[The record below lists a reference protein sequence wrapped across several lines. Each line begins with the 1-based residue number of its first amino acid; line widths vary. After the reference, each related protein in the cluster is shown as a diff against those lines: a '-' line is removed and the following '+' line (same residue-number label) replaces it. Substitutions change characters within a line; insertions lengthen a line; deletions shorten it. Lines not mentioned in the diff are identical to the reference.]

1 MSRPP
6 RLPGAAAGAPPS
18 DGRRRY
24 FDPSLKMHVVQVF
37 QGDYYISE
45 RGGEVLTTVLGSC
58 ISACIRDPLIR
69 VGGMNHFLLPEGSGS
84 DDPSVQMRY
93 GAFAMEQLIN
103 EILKRGGRRDYLEI
117 KLFGGGNVVKGL
129 SGVGHKNADFIET
142 FMAREG
148 FKIATSHL
156 RGNLPRK
163 VQYIPATG
171 KVRMRELGEQKDQR
185 IFQKEVEK
193 KVRTRVAPESG
204 SIELFD

>member
-6 RLPGAAAGAPPS
+6 TRPGATGAPPN

-84 DDPSVQMRY
+84 EDASVQMRY

-129 SGVGHKNADFIET
+129 SGVGHKNADFIEK
-142 FMAREG
+142 FMEREG

-156 RGNLPRK
+156 RGFLPRK
-163 VQYIPATG
+163 IQYIPASG

-185 IFQKEVEK
+185 IFQKEIEK
-193 KVRTRVAPESG
+193 KVRTRVAPDTG